1 MVKKLENYFKQKIE
15 STMLD
20 PSLLCTIDFW
30 ENSRKLPDI
39 FREIYFPESIKLMTD
54 FELRKFYGIYL
65 SEERMLGVKEIAN
78 RSQENFRSF
87 SFRSSSKEV
96 PEPFREGY
104 SKLRRGLE
112 RSTIPKSIQNTFL
125 DEFVFLTVHSSI
137 LSRMKKSFKIFEKF
151 NAFPLL
157 NLEKRAPEEWRD
169 TVRGIKWTIKAVNW
183 IAFSVVFS
191 LYLGPVAG
199 TIAGKVVDGIR
210 LLLVDPV

>member
-1 MVKKLENYFKQKIE
+1 LENYFKQKIE

-30 ENSRKLPDI
+30 ENSRKLSDT

-65 SEERMLGVKEIAN
+65 SEERFLGIKEIVN
-78 RSQENFRSF
+78 RTRENFRSF
-87 SFRSSSKEV
+87 SFRTFSEEV

-112 RSTIPKSIQNTFL
+112 QSIIPKSIQNTFL
-125 DEFVFLTVHSSI
+125 DEFIFLTTHSSI

-151 NAFPLL
+151 SAFPLL

-169 TVRGIKWTIKAVNW
+169 TIRGIKWVVKVVNW
-183 IAFSVVFS
+183 IAFSAVFS
-191 LYLGPVAG
+191 IYLGPAVG
-199 TIAGKVVDGIR
+199 PIAGKFVDGIR
-210 LLLVDPV
+210 LVLVDPE